1 MELRTYQQ
9 SSLDNTLGWLKTKI
23 THPLIVLPTGS
34 GKTIVFAHLIKTLY
48 KQDPS
53 QRFLI
58 IAHRQELISQAKEKI
73 LNVWPNAPCGILS
86 ANLKQF
92 NNTASIIISVP
103 DCIVAGVFLTKLS
116 CMLLSLLQ
124 QLILD
129 RFELTNMNL
138 DIGKI
143 QRPAN
148 KTSINP

>member
-9 SSLDNTLGWLKTKI
+9 SSLDDTLGWLKTKI

-73 LNVWPNAPCGILS
+73 LNVWH
-86 ANLKQF
+86 
-92 NNTASIIISVP
+92 
-103 DCIVAGVFLTKLS
+103 IVCQS
-116 CMLLSLLQ
+116 
-124 QLILD
+124 
-129 RFELTNMNL
+129 
-138 DIGKI
+138 
-143 QRPAN
+143 
-148 KTSINP
+148 